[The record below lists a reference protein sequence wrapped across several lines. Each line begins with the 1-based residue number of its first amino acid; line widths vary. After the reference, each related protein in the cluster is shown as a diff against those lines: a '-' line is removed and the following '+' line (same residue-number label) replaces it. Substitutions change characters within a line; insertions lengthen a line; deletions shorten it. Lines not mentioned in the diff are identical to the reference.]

1 MTTSSFDL
9 PVPSGPT
16 LPTGVEQAATEI
28 RATAWFFQA
37 IADVQFVDHTEIP
50 TGTREILQ
58 NTANALAQI
67 CRDAAAAQKSLSN
80 LGIEPR
86 KEAQ

>member
-1 MTTSSFDL
+1 MTTSSFGL
-9 PVPSGPT
+9 PIRSAPT

-37 IADVQFVDHTEIP
+37 IADVQLVDHTEIP
-50 TGTREILQ
+50 TKTQELLQ

-67 CRDAAAAQKSLSN
+67 RRDAEAAQVALSR
-80 LGIEPR
+80 LGIEPS
-86 KEAQ
+86 KE